1 MLTEELCR
9 DRSEMIASYMIE
21 HKVTV
26 REAAKHFHVSKS
38 TVHKDVTEKLKY
50 INPSLHDEVGKLLAV
65 NKSERHIRGGEATR
79 RKYQRMHE
87 RRLHG
92 TGRKMILD
100 NRRP

>member
-38 TVHKDVTEKLKY
+38 TVHKDVTE
-50 INPSLHDEVGKLLAV
+50 N
-65 NKSERHIRGGEATR
+65 
-79 RKYQRMHE
+79 
-87 RRLHG
+87 
-92 TGRKMILD
+92 
-100 NRRP
+100 

>member
-79 RKYQRMHE
+79 RKYQRIHE
-87 RRLHG
+87 AQETVRDSV
-92 TGRKMILD
+92 KS
-100 NRRP
+100 

>member
-38 TVHKDVTEKLKY
+38 TVHKDITEKLKY

-79 RKYQRMHE
+79 RKYQKIHE
-87 RRLHG
+87 AQEAVIG
-92 TGRKMILD
+92 SKK
-100 NRRP
+100 

>member
-79 RKYQRMHE
+79 GKYQRMHE
-87 RRLHG
+87 AQETVRDSV
-92 TGRKMILD
+92 KS
-100 NRRP
+100 